1 MVNKIVELLQNVGLT
16 RNSVYA
22 KLRKI
27 PRFRQRGC
35 PPCQKFIEI
44 TTVTTSGVT

>member
-1 MVNKIVELLQNVGLT
+1 MVYKVVELLQNAGFT
-16 RNSVYA
+16 RDSVYA

-35 PPCQKFIEI
+35 SPCQKFF
-44 TTVTTSGVT
+44 